1 MTFIHLMNSYLCE
14 EWKERHKDT
23 SEDVSS
29 KFLNLR
35 FIPLEVLKL
44 ILHFWGSLKWGYKKE
59 FPLKLRIAS

>member
-1 MTFIHLMNSYLCE
+1 MNSYLCE

-44 ILHFWGSLKWGYKKE
+44 ILHFWGSGYKKE
-59 FPLKLRIAS
+59 FPLKLCILSQVL

>member
-44 ILHFWGSLKWGYKKE
+44 ILYFWGSLKWGYKKE
-59 FPLKLRIAS
+59 FPLKLHIAS

>member
-35 FIPLEVLKL
+35 FIPLEVLNL
-44 ILHFWGSLKWGYKKE
+44 ILHICGSLKWSYRKE
-59 FPLKLRIAS
+59 FPLKLLIAS